1 MAGVAELA
9 QEFGRADE
17 RGVVYLDTAGRSI
30 IPQSVL
36 DVGTAALGLKVGAWV
51 HWVAVGFSVQWDG
64 YHYVSLSIRLT

>member
-51 HWVAVGFSVQWDG
+51 HWVE
-64 YHYVSLSIRLT
+64 